1 MKLTKNNSIE
11 IKNLNKFYEKK
22 HALKNVNLSIK
33 QSIFDLLGRKSFK
46 KVNLSQHK
54 NKKI

>member
-33 QSIFDLLGRKSFK
+33 QSMFDLLGRKSFK
-46 KVNLSQHK
+46 KSK
-54 NKKI
+54 FITT